1 MTAVTRRL
9 RAGTRTARRTAA
21 LAAGSLALIAATG
34 PGVAQAASC
43 TKPVQRHTSNTISTT
58 ELSCANFLFNH
69 GWVRYKTRAG
79 RYYLWFPS
87 SSKGAW
93 ITPAK

>member
-1 MTAVTRRL
+1 MTVVTRRL

-43 TKPVQRHTSNTISTT
+43 NKPIKRHTSNTISTT
-58 ELSCANFLFNH
+58 EATCATFLQKY
-69 GWVRYKTRAG
+69 GWIRYKTQEG
-79 RYYLWFPS
+79 RIYLWFPS
-87 SSKGAW
+87 K
-93 ITPAK
+93 